1 MDVEIPQDRNMLR
14 HILGHWKAHRRK
26 PSLLPEDIESP
37 NQSDDPS
44 KVNPIFEDSEG
55 SIASSRRNDIDSPI
69 EDRRSTAGI
78 DLDLVDV
85 SVPVD
90 IQESNAI
97 EENPDDVINQINLAL
112 DNSLLNEKESSDE
125 QINSTPEI
133 NRKDTKDLSDTVTE
147 ITENKS
153 MIPEKS
159 KPEENR
165 PRLSRLHQIVKSHPE
180 LKKELTSD
188 IKIFQDLPSSNNKAS
203 FPKSS
208 EESETEKIQEQK
220 TTSAVSAKI
229 EKTSEQIAIPST
241 STGIISNSFIN
252 SNSSTDLHTNTST
265 PSTSTANANRSVV
278 PNKESNASS
287 SVAMDSIEPA
297 LSNVEPVSDSK
308 NKSKFKKRAIDELI
322 KKFQGSNSEDST
334 PIQKVSSFLHSSNK
348 KETSEGS
355 KGSKEPETSVASK
368 EQAKE
373 SLSKIFN
380 FPPPPPV
387 EPKGNKSQN
396 VENTSKE
403 TKISSSEVVS
413 KINSNFILKEAKT
426 RTDSSLSRNKTIAS
440 SDAAG
445 DTSTNKPI
453 GSENAKETES
463 GVKKVTEVATTKATS
478 STQLKNASSEPV
490 LKKEKNSV
498 KEPTSTNLKE
508 KVSSSNK
515 TESKLLKETKSDE
528 ITPGPSEKQS
538 SSNATAKSTSE
549 TKTQNVP
556 KAKENLAKSS
566 RSPET
571 KLKTITSKKS
581 SEDTKENN
589 VPKSHSEDS
598 GITRGDQIST
608 DVSPD
613 GPKAE
618 PQKEK
623 EVETTPAKR
632 NSRERRTMQSRNR
645 NCKRCKRHSYDGEA
659 PLKRSLCDE
668 YYDVLTGLHRS
679 HKNKYSDSWTSDLSR
694 EERDIIRRLR
704 NKRDTFHSNGPN
716 GKMRHSRRVRNL
728 ENGYFHRHHAI
739 RRSVSDE
746 STINGSSMCSC
757 DDCWLFLV
765 KDYAYGRASL
775 RGITPDKV
783 VCTCRHGKPDIL
795 GRRVKFRSD
804 TIPEVS
810 PSERTATSP
819 PIPEEPSKK
828 EDATDTRSTSNLST
842 VSQDSVLR
850 NEKLS
855 DKVSKKGK
863 GVKEP
868 TYRLVTPWE
877 LEEWDLAMKRH
888 LLKKRRKRAR
898 YMGFMALAMVVFVGL
913 VVAILMVYLR
923 RKVL

>member
-1 MDVEIPQDRNMLR
+1 MLR

-37 NQSDDPS
+37 NHSDDPS

-55 SIASSRRNDIDSPI
+55 SIASSGRNDTESPTG
-69 EDRRSTAGI
+69 DRRSTTGI

-90 IQESNAI
+90 TQESNAI
-97 EENPDDVINQINLAL
+97 EENPDDVINQINLVL

-125 QINSTPEI
+125 QINNTPELK
-133 NRKDTKDLSDTVTE
+133 RKDTKDLSNTVTE
-147 ITENKS
+147 TTENKN
-153 MIPEKS
+153 MVTEKS
-159 KPEENR
+159 EPEENK
-165 PRLSRLHQIVKSHPE
+165 PRMSRLHQIVKSHPE
-180 LKKELTSD
+180 LKRELTSD
-188 IKIFQDLPSSNNKAS
+188 IKILQDLPSSKNKAS
-203 FPKSS
+203 IPKPR
-208 EESETEKIQEQK
+208 EKSETEKIQEQK
-220 TTSAVSAKI
+220 ATAAVSAKT

-241 STGIISNSFIN
+241 STGITSDSFKTSNS
-252 SNSSTDLHTNTST
+252 TPVLDTNTNT
-265 PSTSTANANRSVV
+265 PSTSTANVNESVV

-287 SVAMDSIEPA
+287 AVAVDSNKPA
-297 LSNVEPVSDSK
+297 ISNVEPVTDSK
-308 NKSKFKKRAIDELI
+308 QKSKFKKRAIDELI

-334 PIQKVSSFLHSSNK
+334 PIQKVPSFLHSSNK
-348 KETSEGS
+348 KEVPEE
-355 KGSKEPETSVASK
+355 SKETKESQASAASK
-368 EQAKE
+368 EQEKE

-387 EPKGNKSQN
+387 EPKRNKSQK
-396 VENTSKE
+396 VENSSKE
-403 TKISSSEVVS
+403 TKIASSEVVS

-426 RTDSSLSRNKTIAS
+426 RTDSSLSRNKTVVS
-440 SDAAG
+440 SHAGGDAA
-445 DTSTNKPI
+445 TNKPI

-463 GVKKVTEVATTKATS
+463 GVKKVTDVATAKTTS
-478 STQLKNASSEPV
+478 STQPKNASNEPV
-490 LKKEKNSV
+490 VKKEKDSV
-498 KEPTSTNLKE
+498 KESTSTSLKE
-508 KVSSSNK
+508 KISSPNK
-515 TESKLLKETKSDE
+515 TDSKLPKETKSDE

-538 SSNATAKSTSE
+538 SSNATTKSTSE
-549 TKTQNVP
+549 TKTQNVQ

-566 RSPET
+566 RSPEA
-571 KLKTITSKKS
+571 KRKASTSKKS
-581 SEDTKENN
+581 TADTKETD
-589 VPKSHSEDS
+589 VTKSHSEDS
-598 GITRGDQIST
+598 GITRGDQISS

-632 NSRERRTMQSRNR
+632 NSRERRTMQSRNK

-679 HKNKYSDSWTSDLSR
+679 HKSKYSDSWTSDLSR
-694 EERDIIRRLR
+694 EERDLIRRLR
-704 NKRDTFHSNGPN
+704 NKRDTFRSNGPT
-716 GKMRHSRRVRNL
+716 GKVRHSRRVKNL
-728 ENGYFHRHHAI
+728 ENGYFHRHHPI

-746 STINGSSMCSC
+746 STVNGSSMCSC

-783 VCTCRHGKPDIL
+783 VCTCRSGRPEML

-804 TIPEVS
+804 TIPEAS

-819 PIPEEPSKK
+819 PIPEETIKK

-850 NEKLS
+850 NGKLP
-855 DKVSKKGK
+855 DKASKKGK